1 MKFRSVVLL
10 LLAGLFGHYGYA
22 ASCYEKSSMEYGT
35 PISIDLSDKLSA
47 KNPVWQG
54 EYATQFVGSFQC
66 SGKPRSKYEFAYT
79 SLLPTGSKNPVI
91 IGFNNGKQWVRA
103 EIVNEI
109 DSVKLRGAG
118 TYPASELNQP
128 MTLRFS
134 LVGQKG
140 TAVPGDTKQFDTALL
155 VSDVTGIGLISWFFK
170 MTSKVIAWILSGFQN
185 WPVDERD
192 MYAQPLILRYAPKMT
207 TCSFDNAGLHVTLPK
222 TGIAQLGK
230 NTQAGYTP
238 FTLNMSCENMQQA
251 GIADRG
257 VDMFL
262 SSNNLLPA
270 DGTVLT
276 DKNPG
281 AAQGVGIRLVQAD
294 NPGAPVML
302 STSPNDRGNA
312 TSLFN
317 VTVGQALASHFSIR
331 MGAYYYPYYL
341 SGATQGEINTSAT
354 LNIIYD

>member
-1 MKFRSVVLL
+1 MKFRSFALL
-10 LLAGLFGHYGYA
+10 LLSGLFCNYGYA
-22 ASCYEKSSMEYGT
+22 ACYEKTSMGYGT

-54 EYATQFVGSFQC
+54 EYATQYVGSFKC
-66 SGKPRSKYEFAYT
+66 SGGLFQNYEFAYT
-79 SLLPTGSKNPVI
+79 SLLPAGSKNPVI

-109 DSVKLRGAG
+109 DGVKLKGAG
-118 TYPASELNQP
+118 TYSASELNQP

-134 LVGQKG
+134 LVDKKG
-140 TAVPGDTKQFDTALL
+140 TAVPGDTKQFDSALL
-155 VSDVTGIGLISWFFK
+155 VSDVTGIGPLTWIIK
-170 MTSKVIAWILSGFQN
+170 MTGKLLTWILSGFQD

-207 TCSFDNAGLHVTLPK
+207 TCSFDNAGLHVMLPK

-230 NTQAGYTP
+230 NAQAGYTP

-276 DKNPG
+276 DKNPD
-281 AAQGVGIRLVQAD
+281 AAQGVGIRLVQTD
-294 NPGAPVML
+294 KPGTPVML
-302 STSPNDRGNA
+302 STSPIDRGNA

-317 VTVGQALASHFSIR
+317 VAVGQTLASHFSIR
-331 MGAYYYPYYL
+331 MGAYYYPYDI
-341 SGATQGEINTSAT
+341 SGATQGEINASAT